1 VFIGTQKLVS
11 LQAHTR
17 PSVQAELDL
26 RTSRS
31 SSIGP
36 VQTVRHTHT
45 KSHKL
50 ICPGHGAPQSMA
62 YSFTSVGN
70 FFVYV
75 RGTPLL
81 YEKSNN
87 AKCGVTRVRHS
98 LNNVCILFD
107 SRPHTLV
114 AEGLGH

>member
-1 VFIGTQKLVS
+1 
-11 LQAHTR
+11 
-17 PSVQAELDL
+17 
-26 RTSRS
+26 
-31 SSIGP
+31 
-36 VQTVRHTHT
+36 
-45 KSHKL
+45 
-50 ICPGHGAPQSMA
+50 MA
-62 YSFTSVGN
+62 YSFTSVGK

-75 RGTPLL
+75 RGAPLL

-114 AEGLGH
+114 EEGLENHLHMEKVRMSVFMVLMYMS